1 MNSIAWEQCSI
12 KEIYKRNTER
22 NGNQYSEKKTLSVAT
37 MNFNECGNGAA
48 ASSLENYKVLRVGDI
63 AFEGHT
69 NKEFTYGRFVLN
81 NRENGIMSPRFT
93 TLRPIAK
100 QAFNFWEYYIH
111 MERIMKDKL
120 VRSTKAGTMMN
131 ELVIP
136 DFLEQ
141 ALSVP
146 KLEEQRKIGN
156 FLKQLDTL
164 ITLHQ

>member
-1 MNSIAWEQCSI
+1 
-12 KEIYKRNTER
+12 
-22 NGNQYSEKKTLSVAT
+22 
-37 MNFNECGNGAA
+37 
-48 ASSLENYKVLRVGDI
+48 
-63 AFEGHT
+63 
-69 NKEFTYGRFVLN
+69 
-81 NRENGIMSPRFT
+81 
-93 TLRPIAK
+93 
-100 QAFNFWEYYIH
+100 
-111 MERIMKDKL
+111 MKDKL

-164 ITLHQ
+164 ITLHQRKLEKLQTIKKSLLEKMFV